1 MIALI
6 TGFFTGLSLIVAI
19 GAQNAFVIKQ
29 GLKREHVILVVALCA
44 ISDAVLIFLGTGGL
58 GALLQRQRDLLEVLR
73 WFGVSYLIWFGIK
86 SFRSALNNK
95 SMVASAE
102 NPASAIKVAMTCLG
116 FTYLNPHVYL
126 DTVIFLGSLAN
137 QFQSDRWIFAAGGS
151 IASVLW
157 FATIGFGAQ
166 AAAKYMAKPIFW
178 KVLDFVIAGIMFTV
192 ALALAF
198 FNF

>member
-1 MIALI
+1 LIALI

-29 GLKREHVILVVALCA
+29 GLKREHVIMVVALCA

-102 NPASAIKVAMTCLG
+102 NPASVIKVALTCLG

-157 FATIGFGAQ
+157 FTTIGFGAQ

-198 FNF
+198 FKF